1 MKDITAALHLNNTSW
16 FRKYFLS
23 TSIIDPWEKCSISDP
38 PPPPLHPG
46 VSWQYKNWSQVKCC
60 KNNLPSLLSRVSDL
74 DFSLL
79 LSPGARCLGWPGFCG
94 PGPLALGTHCPFPWQ
109 TPTSHRKTQANSA
122 ISAGREDPE
131 KTWEKKLSTNCF
143 LNWASESG
151 RFVAGKSFREEGEIS
166 CLWL

>member
-38 PPPPLHPG
+38 PPPPPLHPG

-60 KNNLPSLLSRVSDL
+60 KNNLPSLSRVSDL

-109 TPTSHRKTQANSA
+109 TRAKTNQPPQNTSQQRHFCRPGGS
-122 ISAGREDPE
+122 RENLRE
-131 KTWEKKLSTNCF
+131 KTFNKLF
-143 LNWASESG
+143 LKLG
-151 RFVAGKSFREEGEIS
+151 QRIREICCGQIV
-166 CLWL
+166 